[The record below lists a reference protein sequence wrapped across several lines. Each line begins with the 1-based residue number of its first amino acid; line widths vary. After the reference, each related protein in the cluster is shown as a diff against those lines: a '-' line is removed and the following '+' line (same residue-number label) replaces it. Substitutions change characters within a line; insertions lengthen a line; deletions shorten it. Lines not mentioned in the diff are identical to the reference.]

1 MKATLQILLLGAT
14 ATAAVAQSD
23 PRLSTWYTAKS
34 GEYARIFTTRENE
47 QAGNAV
53 TTWDNGTYAQSQ
65 PVYGGVLGVVVL
77 VRVMSGVLRK
87 GERIKLMATGAVLG
101 AVRRFK
107 RTL

>member
-65 PVYGGVLGVVVL
+65 PVYGGVLGISYSTDFVY
-77 VRVMSGVLRK
+77 VRTAGLALGHVMGPWYNN
-87 GERIKLMATGAVLG
+87 TGPG
-101 AVRRFK
+101 GSE
-107 RTL
+107 